1 MGGIA
6 SRRMRHGA
14 PGLSCSQGFVPH
26 FSLPSR
32 HHFVTFACV
41 VFQILAASFE
51 LIYSPISA
59 LSFRRGFHY
68 VKDIGGGGL
77 VNENV
82 LREVL
87 G

>member
-6 SRRMRHGA
+6 SRRMRHVA

-51 LIYSPISA
+51 LIYSPISS

-68 VKDIGGGGL
+68 VKDIGGGL
-77 VNENV
+77 VNEN
-82 LREVL
+82 LMREVL
-87 G
+87 V